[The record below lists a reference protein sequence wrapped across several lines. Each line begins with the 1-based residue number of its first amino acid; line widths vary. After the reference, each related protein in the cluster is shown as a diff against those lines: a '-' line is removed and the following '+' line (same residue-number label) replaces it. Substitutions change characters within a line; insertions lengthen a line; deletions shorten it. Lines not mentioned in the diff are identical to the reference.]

1 MLYIIRVCY
10 IWLYM
15 ADRNAAS
22 WRLKEG
28 RRENG
33 VGCGGRKGE
42 KGIVLYINSVF
53 NTASWKLKWGRSVLM
68 GCVIYMMC
76 FIYE

>member
-1 MLYIIRVCY
+1 MVVYGRPQCCF
-10 IWLYM
+10 M
-15 ADRNAAS
+15 ETKGR
-22 WRLKEG
+22 KEG
-28 RRENG
+28 EW
-33 VGCGGRKGE
+33 CWLWWQEGGEGYWLM
-42 KGIVLYINSVF
+42 GGVLYINSVF

>member
-42 KGIVLYINSVF
+42 KGI
-53 NTASWKLKWGRSVLM
+53 G
-68 GCVIYMMC
+68 
-76 FIYE
+76 